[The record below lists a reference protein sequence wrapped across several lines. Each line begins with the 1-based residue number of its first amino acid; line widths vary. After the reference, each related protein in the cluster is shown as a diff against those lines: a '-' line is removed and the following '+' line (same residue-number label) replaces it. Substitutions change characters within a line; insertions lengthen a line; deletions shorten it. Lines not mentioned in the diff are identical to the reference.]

1 MKSGYVILL
10 LLLISFPKILFSQGL
25 EDQTDLDFELAV
37 ESIATSEEGDVDN
50 SVMLEDLTSNLEHPI
65 NVNMAN
71 ENELERLNRLNFSQI
86 QQILTYRKEFG
97 YFSSPYELI
106 ITVFHVLP
114 NAVMAAE
121 ISIAPVP
128 ATVADE

>member
-1 MKSGYVILL
+1 MKIGYVILL
-10 LLLISFPKILFSQGL
+10 LLLIGFPKISFSQGL
-25 EDQTDLDFELAV
+25 EDQTDYELEQAV

-65 NVNMAN
+65 NINLAN

-97 YFSSPYELI
+97 FFSSLSELMAI
-106 ITVFHVLP
+106 HGITIDNL
-114 NAVMAAE
+114 N
-121 ISIAPVP
+121 S
-128 ATVADE
+128 